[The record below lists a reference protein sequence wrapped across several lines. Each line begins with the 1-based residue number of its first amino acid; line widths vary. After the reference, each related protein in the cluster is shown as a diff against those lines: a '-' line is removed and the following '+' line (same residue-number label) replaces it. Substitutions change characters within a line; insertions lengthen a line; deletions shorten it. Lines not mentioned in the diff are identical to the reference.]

1 MFFIKE
7 QIKPTK
13 IRYSTKNY
21 QKEDGVQCGMF
32 AVVWIIFKVQSKRF
46 VNMSSQ
52 QMKYY
57 RYLILE

>member
-32 AVVWIIFKVQSKRF
+32 AVVWIV
-46 VNMSSQ
+46 
-52 QMKYY
+52 
-57 RYLILE
+57 L